1 MDPAEP
7 AAKPWRE
14 GASRLL
20 QRATAVFAAVEIR
33 SEHCRG
39 EQERNDS
46 AVGAALL
53 SGVFA
58 AVFAIQRG
66 DQHNRSQRRLC
77 GVSSRAR
84 SMFCIVD

>member
-1 MDPAEP
+1 MDPTKS

-39 EQERNDS
+39 ERERNNS

-58 AVFAIQRG
+58 AVFTIQCG

-84 SMFCIVD
+84 CMFWIAD